1 MPGLHRYN
9 GAMARISSLD
19 RLNPAQRAAVTYLE
33 GPLLV
38 LAGAGSGKTRVITR
52 KIAHMVGD
60 CGIKPDA
67 IAAVTFTN
75 KAAREMK
82 ARVGELLSDER
93 AQGLT
98 VSTFHTLGMRIL
110 REEHARIGYRRSFTL
125 FDAEDSMSL
134 LRELLKVDRNDKAE
148 VLERAQWQISA
159 WKSGLLT
166 PEEAVKKAEDD
177 HSRRHARLYLDYQR
191 NLQAYNAMDFDDL
204 ISKPVHLLEGDAEAR
219 EKWQNRLRFLLV
231 DEYQDT
237 NAAQYRLL
245 KLLAGARAAFTA
257 VGDYDQSI
265 YSWRGAEPKNLSL
278 LKEDFPTLKVVKLE
292 QNYRSTRRILRV
304 ANKLITNNPHLF
316 EKQLWSDLGEGEP
329 IRVVAC
335 PDAHG
340 EAERIATEI
349 TAHKLKY
356 KSRNGDFAILY
367 RSNHQSRLFEKALRE
382 QKLNYDISG
391 GTSFFDRGEVRD
403 LVAYLRLLVNPE
415 DDSAFLRI
423 VNLPRRE
430 LGPVTLEK
438 LGAYAGQKHM
448 SLFAA
453 CFEAGLRGEVQER
466 AADKLHEFATWV
478 SKTAEAAESE
488 PAAGLVRQMLED
500 IGYEGWL
507 KDSAKDIPTAD
518 RKWENVQEFVQW
530 LERPIAGEA
539 GTLADTLG
547 KLALMDMLD
556 RNADEKDGDAVQLMT
571 LHAAKGLEF
580 PHVFLVGMEEE
591 ILPHRNSLEGDSLEE
606 ERRLCYVGITRARQT
621 LTLTYA
627 DKRKKYGDVISC
639 EPSRFLK
646 ELPQEDLLSDDSA
659 PPPTAEERVARGKAY
674 LDSLRGLL
682 SES

>member
-1 MPGLHRYN
+1 
-9 GAMARISSLD
+9 
-19 RLNPAQRAAVTYLE
+19 
-33 GPLLV
+33 
-38 LAGAGSGKTRVITR
+38 
-52 KIAHMVGD
+52 
-60 CGIKPDA
+60 
-67 IAAVTFTN
+67 
-75 KAAREMK
+75 MK
-82 ARVGELLSDER
+82 ARVGELLDAER
-93 AQGLT
+93 AKGLT
-98 VSTFHTLGMRIL
+98 VSTFHTLGMRLL
-110 REEHARIGYRRSFTL
+110 REEHARIGYRRGFTL
-125 FDAEDSMSL
+125 FDAEDSLTL
-134 LRELLKVDRNDKAE
+134 LRELLKVDRMEKAE

-159 WKSGLLT
+159 WKSGLVT
-166 PEEAVKKAEDD
+166 PEEAVKNAGSD
-177 HSRRHARLYLDYQR
+177 HDRRHARLYLDYQR

-204 ISKPVHLLEGDAEAR
+204 ISKPVHLLESDAEAR
-219 EKWQNRLRFLLV
+219 EKWQNRLRYLLV

-245 KLLAGARAAFTA
+245 KLLAGPRAAFTA
-257 VGDYDQSI
+257 VGDDDQSI
-265 YSWRGAEPKNLSL
+265 YSWRGAEPKNLAL

-304 ANKLITNNPHLF
+304 ANKLIGNNPHLF

-340 EAERIATEI
+340 EAERVATEI
-349 TAHKLKY
+349 SAHKLKY

-403 LVAYLRLLVNPE
+403 LVAYLRLLVNPD

-438 LGAYAGQKHM
+438 LGAYAGGRHI
-448 SLFAA
+448 SLFGA
-453 CFEAGLRGEVQER
+453 CFELGLREHVQER
-466 AADKLHEFATWV
+466 AADKLKEFATWV

-488 PAAGLVRQMLED
+488 PAAAVVRQMLED
-500 IGYEGWL
+500 IAYEGWL
-507 KDSAKDIPTAD
+507 RDSAKDLPTAE

-530 LERPIAGEA
+530 LEKPIAGEA

-556 RNADEKDGDAVQLMT
+556 RNADDKDGDAVQLMT

-621 LTLTYA
+621 LTLSYA
-627 DKRKKYGDVISC
+627 DKRKKYGEEIAC

-646 ELPQEDLLSDDSA
+646 ELPADDLLSDSNA
-659 PPPTAEERVARGKAY
+659 PPATAEERVARGKAY

-682 SES
+682 NES

>member
-1 MPGLHRYN
+1 MPR
-9 GAMARISSLD
+9 SSPLD
-19 RLNPAQRAAVTYLE
+19 RLNPAQRAAVTHLE

-52 KIAHMVGD
+52 KIAHMVGE
-60 CGIKPDA
+60 CGIAPVN

-82 ARVGELLSDER
+82 ARVGELLSQER
-93 AQGLT
+93 AEGLT

-110 REEHARIGYRRSFTL
+110 REEHARIGYRRGFTL
-125 FDAEDSMSL
+125 FDAEDSLSL
-134 LRELLKVDRNDKAE
+134 LRELLKVDRIEKAE
-148 VLERAQWQISA
+148 ILERAQWQISA
-159 WKSGLLT
+159 WKSALVSAEDAL
-166 PEEAVKKAEDD
+166 KKAEDD
-177 HSRRHARLYLDYQR
+177 HGRRHARLYLDYQR

-204 ISKPVHLLEGDAEAR
+204 ISRPVLLMDSDAEVR
-219 EKWQNRLRFLLV
+219 EKWQNRLRYLLV

-257 VGDYDQSI
+257 VGDDDQSI
-265 YSWRGAEPKNLSL
+265 YSWRGAQPQNLGL
-278 LKEDFPTLKVVKLE
+278 LQQDFPLLKVVKLE
-292 QNYRSTRRILRV
+292 QNYRSTRRILKV
-304 ANKLITNNPHLF
+304 ANALIGHNPHLF
-316 EKQLWSDLGEGEP
+316 EKKLWSELGEGEP
-329 IRVVAC
+329 IRLIAC
-335 PDAHG
+335 PDAAG
-340 EAERIATEI
+340 EAERVVTEI
-349 TAHKLKY
+349 VAHKLKHR
-356 KSRNGDFAILY
+356 SRNCDFAILY

-382 QKLNYDISG
+382 QKLPYDISG

-438 LGAYAGQKHM
+438 LGAYAGQCHM
-448 SLFAA
+448 SLFSA
-453 CFEAGLRGEVQER
+453 CFEAGLRAELPER
-466 AADKLHEFATWV
+466 AAEKLHEFATWV
-478 SKTAEAAESE
+478 SKTAERAESE
-488 PAAGLVRQMLED
+488 PAAPVVKEMLED
-500 IGYEGWL
+500 IAYEGWL
-507 KDSAKDIPTAD
+507 KDSAKDLPTAE
-518 RKWENVQEFVQW
+518 RKWENVLEFVQW
-530 LERPIAGEA
+530 LERPADG

-547 KLALMDMLD
+547 RLALMDMLD
-556 RNADEKDGDAVQLMT
+556 RNADDKESDSVQLMT

-621 LTLTYA
+621 LTLSYA
-627 DKRKKYGDVISC
+627 DKRKKYGEEISC

-646 ELPQEDLLSDDSA
+646 ELPQDDLLSDSNA
-659 PPPTAEERVARGKAY
+659 PPATAEERVARGKAY
-674 LDSLRGLL
+674 LDSLRNLL
-682 SES
+682 NES

>member
-1 MPGLHRYN
+1 MA
-9 GAMARISSLD
+9 AMARAPSSSLKT
-19 RLNPAQRAAVTYLE
+19 LNPAQRAAVTHLG

-38 LAGAGSGKTRVITR
+38 LAGAGSGKTRVITQ
-52 KIAHMVGD
+52 KIAHMVGE
-60 CGIKPDA
+60 CGIAPLN

-82 ARVGELLSDER
+82 ARVGELLSTER

-125 FDAEDSMSL
+125 FDTEDSLAL
-134 LRELLKVDRNDKAE
+134 LRELLKVERAEKAE

-159 WKSGLLT
+159 WKSALLDC
-166 PEEAVKKAEDD
+166 EVAVKQAEGE
-177 HSRRHARLYLDYQR
+177 HQRRHARLYLDYER
-191 NLQAYNAMDFDDL
+191 HLKAYNAMDFDDL
-204 ISKPVHLLEGDAEAR
+204 IARPVRLLESDAEAK
-219 EKWQNRLRFLLV
+219 EKWQDRLRYLLV

-245 KLLAGARAAFTA
+245 RLLAGPRAAFTA
-257 VGDYDQSI
+257 VGDDDQSI
-265 YSWRGAEPKNLSL
+265 YSWRGAMPQNLAL

-292 QNYRSTRRILRV
+292 QNYRSARRILRV
-304 ANKLITNNPHLF
+304 ANALIGHNPHLF
-316 EKQLWSDLGEGEP
+316 EKKLWSELPEGGP
-329 IRVVAC
+329 VRVLPC
-335 PDAHG
+335 PDG
-340 EAERIATEI
+340 QQEAERVVTEI

-356 KSRNGDFAILY
+356 RSRNGDFAVLY

-382 QKLNYDISG
+382 QKIPYELSG
-391 GTSFFDRGEVRD
+391 GTSFFDKAEVRD

-430 LGPVTLEK
+430 LGPATLEK
-438 LGAYAGQKHM
+438 LGAYAGARHA

-453 CFEAGLRGEVQER
+453 CFEAGLREHLPDRGAE
-466 AADKLHEFATWV
+466 KLHEFATWV
-478 SKTAEAAESE
+478 SRMAEHAENGPAAEV
-488 PAAGLVRQMLED
+488 VREMLED
-500 IGYEGWL
+500 IAYEGWL
-507 KDSAKDIPTAD
+507 RDNARDPASAE

-530 LERPIAGEA
+530 LEGPKGGEA
-539 GTLADTLG
+539 GSLADTLA

-556 RNADEKDGDAVQLMT
+556 RNQADKGGDAVQLMT

-591 ILPHRNSLEGDSLEE
+591 ILPHRNSLEGASLEE
-606 ERRLCYVGITRARQT
+606 ERRLCYVGITRARQS
-621 LTLTYA
+621 LTLSYA
-627 DKRKKYGDVISC
+627 DKRRKYGEDAACS
-639 EPSRFLK
+639 PSRFLQ
-646 ELPQEDLLSDDSA
+646 ELPQEELQFDGGGEPATS
-659 PPPTAEERVARGKAY
+659 EERVARGRAY

>member
-1 MPGLHRYN
+1 MP
-9 GAMARISSLD
+9 AMARHSPLD
-19 RLNPAQRAAVTYLE
+19 RLNPAQRAAVEYLD
-33 GPLLV
+33 GPMLV

-52 KIAHMVGD
+52 KIAHMVGER
-60 CGIKPDA
+60 GIKPEN

-93 AQGLT
+93 SQGLT

-110 REEHARIGYRRSFTL
+110 REEHARIGYRRGFTL
-125 FDAEDSMSL
+125 FDAEDSLTL
-134 LRELLKVDRNDKAE
+134 LRELLKVERAEKAE

-166 PEEAVKKAEDD
+166 PEQAVQNAANDSD
-177 HSRRHARLYLDYQR
+177 RRHARLYLDYQR

-204 ISKPVHLLEGDAEAR
+204 ISKPVHLLEADAEAR
-219 EKWQNRLRFLLV
+219 DKWQNRLRYLLV

-245 KLLAGARAAFTA
+245 KLLAGVRAAFTA
-257 VGDYDQSI
+257 VGDDDQSI

-278 LKEDFPTLKVVKLE
+278 LKEDFPQLRLVKLE

-304 ANKLITNNPHLF
+304 ANKLIGNNPHLF
-316 EKQLWSDLGEGEP
+316 EKALWSDLGEGEP
-329 IRVVAC
+329 IRLVPC
-335 PDAHG
+335 PDAAA
-340 EAERIATEI
+340 EAERVATEI
-349 TAHKLKY
+349 SAHKLKF

-438 LGAYAGQKHM
+438 LGAYAGSRHI
-448 SLFAA
+448 SLFGA
-453 CFEAGLRGEVQER
+453 CFELGLKEHVQER
-466 AADKLHEFATWV
+466 AASKLHEFATWV
-478 SKTAEAAESE
+478 SKTAEQAESE
-488 PAAGLVRQMLED
+488 PAAAVVKQMLED
-500 IGYEGWL
+500 IRYRGWL
-507 KDSAKDIPTAD
+507 EESAKDLPTAE
-518 RKWENVQEFVQW
+518 RKWENVQEFVEW
-530 LERPIAGEA
+530 LEKPYGQEG

-556 RNADEKDGDAVQLMT
+556 RNADDKNEDAVQLMT

-621 LTLTYA
+621 LTLSYA
-627 DKRKKYGDVISC
+627 DKRKKYAEVISC

-646 ELPQEDLLSDDSA
+646 ELPQEDLIHEGQQQA
-659 PPPTAEERVARGKAY
+659 PATAEERVARGKSY
-674 LDSLRGLL
+674 IDSLRGMLND
-682 SES
+682 S

>member
-1 MPGLHRYN
+1 
-9 GAMARISSLD
+9 MARHSPLD
-19 RLNPAQRAAVTYLE
+19 RLNPAQRAAVTHLE

-52 KIAHMVGD
+52 KIAHLVSE
-60 CGIKPDA
+60 CGIAPTNV
-67 IAAVTFTN
+67 AAVTFTN

-82 ARVGELLSDER
+82 ARVGELLPQER
-93 AQGLT
+93 AEGLM

-110 REEHARIGYRRSFTL
+110 REEHARIGYRRGFTL
-125 FDAEDSMSL
+125 FDAEDSLTL
-134 LRELLKVDRNDKAE
+134 LRELLKVERIEKAE
-148 VLERAQWQISA
+148 ILERAQWQISA
-159 WKSGLLT
+159 WKSALVSA
-166 PEEAVKKAEDD
+166 EDAVKKAEDD
-177 HSRRHARLYLDYQR
+177 HGRRHARLYLDYQR

-204 ISKPVHLLEGDAEAR
+204 ISRPVLLLESDPEVR
-219 EKWQNRLRFLLV
+219 EKWQNRLRYLLV

-245 KLLAGARAAFTA
+245 KVLAGARAAFTA
-257 VGDYDQSI
+257 VGDDDQSI
-265 YSWRGAEPKNLSL
+265 YSWRGAQPQNLAL
-278 LKEDFPTLKVVKLE
+278 LQQDYPTLKVVKLE
-292 QNYRSTRRILRV
+292 QNYRSTRRILRA

-316 EKQLWSDLGEGEP
+316 EKALWSDLGEGEP
-329 IRVVAC
+329 IRLVAC

-349 TAHKLKY
+349 TAHKLKN
-356 KSRNGDFAILY
+356 KSRNGEFAILY

-382 QKLNYDISG
+382 QKLPYDISG

-403 LVAYLRLLVNPE
+403 LVAYLRLMVNPE

-438 LGAYAGQKHM
+438 LGAFAGQHHL
-448 SLFAA
+448 SLFGA
-453 CFEAGLRGEVQER
+453 CFETGLREQMPER
-466 AADKLHEFATWV
+466 SAEKLHEFGVWV
-478 SKTAEAAESE
+478 SKTAERAESE
-488 PAAGLVRQMLED
+488 PASAVVKEMLED

-507 KDSAKDIPTAD
+507 KDGAKDLPTAE
-518 RKWENVQEFVQW
+518 RKWENVLEFVAW
-530 LERPIAGEA
+530 LERPGDG

-556 RNADEKDGDAVQLMT
+556 RNADDKDGDSVQLMT

-591 ILPHRNSLEGDSLEE
+591 ILPHRNSLEGDALEE

-621 LTLTYA
+621 LTLSYA
-627 DKRKKYGDVISC
+627 DKRKKYGEEISC

-646 ELPQEDLLSDDSA
+646 ELPEDDLLTDSSA
-659 PPPTAEERVARGKAY
+659 PPATAEERVARGKAY
-674 LDSLRGLL
+674 LDSLRNLL
-682 SES
+682 NES

>member
-1 MPGLHRYN
+1 
-9 GAMARISSLD
+9 MARSSPLD
-19 RLNPAQRAAVTYLE
+19 RLNPAQRAAVTHLE

-52 KIAHMVGD
+52 KIAHMVGE
-60 CGIKPDA
+60 CGIAPSNV
-67 IAAVTFTN
+67 AAVTFTN

-82 ARVGELLSDER
+82 ARVGELLSEER
-93 AQGLT
+93 AQSLT

-110 REEHARIGYRRSFTL
+110 REEHARIGYRRGFTL
-125 FDAEDSMSL
+125 FDAEDSLSL
-134 LRELLKVDRNDKAE
+134 LRELLKVDRIDKAE

-159 WKSGLLT
+159 WKSALIG

-177 HSRRHARLYLDYQR
+177 HGRRHARLYLDYQR

-204 ISKPVHLLEGDAEAR
+204 ISRPVLLLESEAEVR
-219 EKWQNRLRFLLV
+219 EKWQDRLRYLLV

-245 KLLAGARAAFTA
+245 KLLAGAHAAFTA
-257 VGDYDQSI
+257 VGDDDQSI
-265 YSWRGAEPKNLSL
+265 YSWRGAQPQNLAL
-278 LKEDFPTLKVVKLE
+278 LQQDFPTLKVVKLE
-292 QNYRSTRRILRV
+292 QNYRSTRRILKV
-304 ANKLITNNPHLF
+304 ANALIGHNPHLF
-316 EKQLWSDLGEGEP
+316 EKKLWSELGEGEP
-329 IRVVAC
+329 IRLIAC
-335 PDAHG
+335 PDAAG
-340 EAERIATEI
+340 EAERVVTEI
-349 TAHKLKY
+349 TAHKLRY
-356 KSRNGDFAILY
+356 KTRNGDFAILY

-382 QKLNYDISG
+382 QKLPYDISG

-438 LGAYAGQKHM
+438 LGAYAGQRHV
-448 SLFAA
+448 SLFGA
-453 CFEAGLRGEVQER
+453 CFEAGLAEHLPERGAE
-466 AADKLHEFATWV
+466 KLREFATWV
-478 SKTAEAAESE
+478 SKTAERAESE
-488 PAAGLVRQMLED
+488 PAARVVKEMLDD
-500 IGYEGWL
+500 IAYEGWL
-507 KDSAKDIPTAD
+507 KDSAKDLPTAE
-518 RKWENVQEFVQW
+518 RKWENVQEFVAW
-530 LERPIAGEA
+530 LERPADG

-556 RNADEKDGDAVQLMT
+556 RNADDKDGDAVQLMT

-621 LTLTYA
+621 LTLSYA
-627 DKRKKYGDVISC
+627 DKRKKYGEEIAC

-646 ELPQEDLLSDDSA
+646 ELPQDDLLSDSNA
-659 PPPTAEERVARGKAY
+659 PPATAEERVARGKAY
-674 LDSLRGLL
+674 LDSLRNLL
-682 SES
+682 NES

>member
-1 MPGLHRYN
+1 
-9 GAMARISSLD
+9 MARPSPLD
-19 RLNPAQRAAVTYLE
+19 RLNPSQRAAVEFLD

-52 KIAHMVGD
+52 KIAYMVGER
-60 CGIKPDA
+60 GIAPTN
-67 IAAVTFTN
+67 IAAITFTN

-93 AQGLT
+93 SQGLT

-110 REEHARIGYRRSFTL
+110 REEHARIGYRRGFTL
-125 FDAEDSMSL
+125 FDAEDSLTL
-134 LRELLKVDRNDKAE
+134 LRELLKVERAEKAE

-166 PEEAVKKAEDD
+166 PEQAVQKAADD
-177 HSRRHARLYLDYQR
+177 SERRHARLYLDYQR

-219 EKWQNRLRFLLV
+219 DKWQGRLRYLLV

-245 KLLAGARAAFTA
+245 KLLAGVRAAFTA
-257 VGDYDQSI
+257 VGDDDQSI

-278 LKEDFPTLKVVKLE
+278 LKDDFPGLKVVKLQ

-304 ANKLITNNPHLF
+304 ANALIGHNPHLF
-316 EKQLWSDLGEGEP
+316 EKKLWSELGEGEP
-329 IRVVAC
+329 VRLVAC
-335 PDAHG
+335 ADAQA
-340 EAERIATEI
+340 EAERVVTEI
-349 TAHKLKY
+349 VAHKLKY
-356 KSRNGDFAILY
+356 KTRNGDFAILY

-382 QKLNYDISG
+382 QKLPYELSG

-403 LVAYLRLLVNPE
+403 LVAYLRLLVNPD

-430 LGPVTLEK
+430 LGPVTLER
-438 LGAYAGQKHM
+438 LGCYAGTRHL
-448 SLFAA
+448 SLFSA
-453 CFEAGLRGEVQER
+453 CFDAGLKAELPERGAE
-466 AADKLHEFATWV
+466 KLHEFAVWV
-478 SKTAEAAESE
+478 SKTAERADSE
-488 PAAGLVRQMLED
+488 PAAEVVKQMLED
-500 IGYEGWL
+500 IAYEGWL
-507 KDSAKDIPTAD
+507 QDSARNLATAE
-518 RKWENVQEFVQW
+518 RKWENVQEFVTW
-530 LERPIAGEA
+530 LGKPTGGEA
-539 GTLADTLG
+539 GTLADTLAR
-547 KLALMDMLD
+547 LALMDMLD
-556 RNADEKDGDAVQLMT
+556 RNAGDKDGDAVQLMT

-591 ILPHRNSLEGDSLEE
+591 ILPHRNSLEGESLEE

-627 DKRKKYGDVISC
+627 DKRRKYGEEIACV
-639 EPSRFLK
+639 PSRFLN
-646 ELPQEDLLSDDSA
+646 ELPPDDLFSDAAA
-659 PPPTAEERVARGKAY
+659 PPSTSEERQARGQSY
-674 LDSLRGLL
+674 IDSLRGLL

>member
-1 MPGLHRYN
+1 
-9 GAMARISSLD
+9 MARSSPLD
-19 RLNPAQRAAVTYLE
+19 RLNPAQRAAVTHLE

-52 KIAHMVGD
+52 KIAHMVGE
-60 CGIKPDA
+60 CGIAPSNV
-67 IAAVTFTN
+67 AAVTFTN

-82 ARVGELLSDER
+82 ARVAELLSEER

-110 REEHARIGYRRSFTL
+110 REEHARIGYRRGFTL
-125 FDAEDSMSL
+125 FDAEDSLSL
-134 LRELLKVDRNDKAE
+134 LRELLKVDRIDKAE

-159 WKSGLLT
+159 WKSALIG

-177 HSRRHARLYLDYQR
+177 HGRRHARLYLDYQR

-204 ISKPVHLLEGDAEAR
+204 ISRPVLLMESEAEVR
-219 EKWQNRLRFLLV
+219 EKWQDRLRYLLV

-257 VGDYDQSI
+257 VGDDDQSI
-265 YSWRGAEPKNLSL
+265 YSWRGAQPQNLAL
-278 LKEDFPTLKVVKLE
+278 LQQDFPTLKVVKLE
-292 QNYRSTRRILRV
+292 QNYRSTRRILKV
-304 ANKLITNNPHLF
+304 ANALIGHNPHLF
-316 EKQLWSDLGEGEP
+316 EKKLWSELGEGEP
-329 IRVVAC
+329 IRLIAC
-335 PDAHG
+335 PDAAG
-340 EAERIATEI
+340 EAERVVTEI
-349 TAHKLKY
+349 TAHKLRY
-356 KSRNGDFAILY
+356 KTRNDDFAILY

-382 QKLNYDISG
+382 QKLPYDISG

-438 LGAYAGQKHM
+438 LGAYAGQRHI
-448 SLFAA
+448 SLFGA
-453 CFEAGLRGEVQER
+453 CFEADLAEHLPERGAEKLR
-466 AADKLHEFATWV
+466 EFATWV
-478 SKTAEAAESE
+478 SKTAERAESE
-488 PAAGLVRQMLED
+488 PAALVVKEMLDD
-500 IGYEGWL
+500 IAYEGWL
-507 KDSAKDIPTAD
+507 KDRAKDLAQAE
-518 RKWENVQEFVQW
+518 RKWENVQEFVAW
-530 LERPIAGEA
+530 LERPADG

-556 RNADEKDGDAVQLMT
+556 RNADDKDGDAVQLMT

-580 PHVFLVGMEEE
+580 AHVFLVGMEEE
-591 ILPHRNSLEGDSLEE
+591 ILPHRNSLEGDALEE

-621 LTLTYA
+621 LTLSYA
-627 DKRKKYGDVISC
+627 DKRKKYGEEIAC

-646 ELPQEDLLSDDSA
+646 ELPQDDLLSDSNA
-659 PPPTAEERVARGKAY
+659 PPATAEERVARGKAY
-674 LDSLRGLL
+674 LDSLRNMLN
-682 SES
+682 ES